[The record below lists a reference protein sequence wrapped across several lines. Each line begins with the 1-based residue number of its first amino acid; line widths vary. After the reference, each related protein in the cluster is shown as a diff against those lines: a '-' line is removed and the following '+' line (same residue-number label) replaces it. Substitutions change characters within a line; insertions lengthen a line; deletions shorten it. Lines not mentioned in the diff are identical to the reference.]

1 MIIIIIIN
9 IINILLMIIIIN
21 KIIILFIFASCNIG
35 ICLYFFIRFFKWLL
49 DSQKIQIVYF
59 FYFLL
64 QQIKN
69 FDHKYIQILKNC
81 QQISAINIHSE
92 TITKDTI
99 NKSLDFTD
107 TEIIIDE
114 CSFSDCNRGD
124 KDNLNGGAIYY
135 ECSNGELTVHGTI
148 FENCD
153 TNEVQFLPLV
163 KKSTTN
169 ILIKI

>member
-1 MIIIIIIN
+1 M
-9 IINILLMIIIIN
+9 
-21 KIIILFIFASCNIG
+21 
-35 ICLYFFIRFFKWLL
+35 
-49 DSQKIQIVYF
+49 
-59 FYFLL
+59 
-64 QQIKN
+64 
-69 FDHKYIQILKNC
+69 KNC
-81 QQISAINIHSE
+81 QQISAINIHSG

-114 CSFSDCNRGD
+114 YSFSDCNRGD

-148 FENCD
+148 FENCE

-163 KKSTTN
+163 KIGTTN
-169 ILIKI
+169 ILIKIWIKLIRINAAIHNAQLNVMNKTIIVMEVN